1 MATGAP
7 IRMTTAPRPM
17 TMTTTTDVLTLS
29 QLLSPSFP
37 VGAFAYSHGL
47 ETAISEGRIL
57 SAPTL
62 QSWLMD
68 LLEHGGARSDAVLLN
83 AAFGAADDLVQ
94 PLDAHA
100 RAFAASAERLRET
113 DLQGAA
119 FCETVETVWGI
130 ALGRLCY
137 PVAVGRAAA
146 ILALDPELTS
156 AMYLQSFIANL
167 TAAAMR
173 LVPLGQLEGQKTQ
186 IALKQ
191 HCAAIAKHLQ
201 GATLDDLHNSAW
213 MSDITSMRHETQYSR
228 IFRT

>member
-1 MATGAP
+1 MATDAP
-7 IRMTTAPRPM
+7 IRMNTVPLRM
-17 TMTTTTDVLTLS
+17 TMTTDVLTLL

-47 ETAISEGRIL
+47 ETAITEVRIV

-83 AAFGAADDLVQ
+83 AAFGAADGAVA
-94 PLDAHA
+94 PIDAHA
-100 RAFAASAERLRET
+100 RAFSASAERLKET

-130 ALGRLCY
+130 DLGRLCY

-146 ILALDPELTS
+146 ALTLDPELTT
-156 AMYLQSFIANL
+156 AMYLQSFISNL

-173 LVPLGQLEGQKTQ
+173 LVPLGQVGGQKIQ
-186 IALKQ
+186 IALKPS
-191 HCAAIAKHLQ
+191 CTEIAKQLQ

-213 MSDITSMRHETQYSR
+213 LSDITSMRHETQYSR
-228 IFRT
+228 VFRT